1 MKEFD
6 KRIEELESA
15 FDNDRNEYF
24 TKNKLIIKGLKEGRE
39 LTIKEYDKKF
49 EEFIKRL
56 KETKIMNQGKRDRN
70 KWWRDLIREIDEL
83 AGDKLK

>member
-56 KETKIMNQGKRDRN
+56 KEHIQKQYGKSPSKMRILD
-70 KWWRDLIREIDEL
+70 KLDEL